1 MFSLQI
7 FHFLIEF
14 VCLFLQKQKP
24 TCLTIFYNRSQ
35 QKASKL
41 VEAFKQL
48 LGNNY
53 PAACLA
59 IGGVAMATGHG
70 RITEAYGSCP
80 VVILS
85 GDTETGK
92 TTVLRSALS
101 LVGNDGVLKG
111 R

>member
-14 VCLFLQKQKP
+14 VCLFVFTEAKAHLSNNFLQP
-24 TCLTIFYNRSQ
+24 FSAEGL
-35 QKASKL
+35 SKL

-92 TTVLRSALS
+92 IPSSDQRC
-101 LVGNDGVLKG
+101 